1 MFAGIHLLRGTEAG
15 SAAACTHPACR
26 LHAILC
32 GWCMLSTASAL
43 YTFGS
48 ACRCIRVKH
57 NLNTLGVESWSVIND
72 QDAVARGGKFMGLF
86 KRAGDRIFL
95 NQKGDMLVCPIFLE
109 AALWRKLGNTSV
121 RHHMMAAYLKVR
133 VGQHPYDICK

>member
-1 MFAGIHLLRGTEAG
+1 MQLSAACACSVPPQPCGYSCRGVHHDSQLGYTSG
-15 SAAACTHPACR
+15 SA
-26 LHAILC
+26 
-32 GWCMLSTASAL
+32 WQ
-43 YTFGS
+43 
-48 ACRCIRVKH
+48 CIRVKH
-57 NLNTLGVESWSVIND
+57 LVLSIHIGVESWSVIND

-95 NQKGDMLVCPIFLE
+95 NQKGDMLVCPLFLE

-133 VGQHPYDICK
+133 VQQLFACYLLMAASP